1 MRKNLLFYQIM
12 KTISQNEKKH
22 INSITL
28 KYLTIGLAHQLK
40 FSKINN
46 PNT

>member
-1 MRKNLLFYQIM
+1 MKKSLLFYQIT

-28 KYLTIGLAHQLK
+28 KYLAIGLAHQLK
-40 FSKINN
+40 FSKISNL
-46 PNT
+46 NT